1 VALGRARLWRFHA
14 RIALLSAAILVAA
27 AVTTGLASAAS
38 APIGTGVVVI
48 NTNLA
53 YVGGK
58 AAGTGMVLTS
68 AGEIL
73 TNNHVIRGATSIKV
87 IVPGTHHSYVAKVVG
102 YDVSADV
109 AVLQASNAAGL
120 KAIATDSSS
129 RLKVGQSVT
138 AVGNAGGTG
147 ALTSSTGKVTGLGRS
162 ITVNDDQG
170 GSESLTGLVESSAA
184 LQPGDSGGPL
194 LDAAGRAI
202 AMDTAATVFGAS
214 SGTSDN
220 AFAIPINKALAVA
233 KQAESGKGSTAVH
246 VGNTAFLG
254 VEVVTLR
261 SATRGSGASGA
272 TIAEIVPGGPA
283 AVAGLV
289 AGDTITAIGGHA
301 VSTPTALGTVILSE
315 KANVRV
321 SIMYTDQSGVS
332 HTTSVKLASGPP
344 Q

>member
-1 VALGRARLWRFHA
+1 MWRFQT
-14 RIALLSAAILVAA
+14 RIALLSAALFGAA
-27 AVTTGLASAAS
+27 TVTAGLASAAS

-53 YVGGK
+53 YQGGK

-68 AGEIL
+68 SGEIL

-87 IVPGTHHSYVAKVVG
+87 LVPGSRHSYAAKVVG
-102 YDVSADV
+102 YDLSADV
-109 AVLQASNAAGL
+109 AVLQASSAAGL
-120 KAIATDSSS
+120 KTIATDSSS
-129 RLKVGQSVT
+129 RLKIGQPVT
-138 AVGNAGGTG
+138 AIGNAGGTG
-147 ALTSSTGKVTGLGRS
+147 SLTSSTGKVTGLGRS

-170 GSESLTGLVESSAA
+170 GSESLTGLVQSSAP

-202 AMDTAATVFGAS
+202 AMDTAATVYGSS
-214 SGTSDN
+214 SGTSDT
-220 AFAIPINKALAVA
+220 AFAIPINKALVIA

-261 SATRGSGASGA
+261 SASARGSAASGA
-272 TIAEIVPGGPA
+272 TIAEIVPSGPA
-283 AVAGLV
+283 AGAGLV

-301 VSTPTALGTVILSE
+301 VSTPTALGTVILSQ

-321 SIMYTDQSGVS
+321 SVTYTDQSGVS
-332 HTTSVKLASGPP
+332 HTTSVRLASGPP